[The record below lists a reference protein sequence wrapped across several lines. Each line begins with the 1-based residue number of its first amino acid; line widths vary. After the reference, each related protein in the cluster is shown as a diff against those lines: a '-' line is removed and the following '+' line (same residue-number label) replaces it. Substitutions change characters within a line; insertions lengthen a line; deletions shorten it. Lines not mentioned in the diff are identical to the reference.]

1 MLLPVWQARWREAL
15 LRRCWNRHV
24 RDELLMYCR
33 IELEEFMEGGGPD
46 MQGDPGRLG
55 GVLVAY
61 VR

>member
-1 MLLPVWQARWREAL
+1 
-15 LRRCWNRHV
+15 
-24 RDELLMYCR
+24 MYCR